1 MKPGNHYLEI
11 SLNDNI
17 ILKVS
22 ESRNYLKSIGING
35 EIIEIPGHSED
46 SVSLI
51 LDEGSAFTGDL
62 RPPMA
67 VTEEARS
74 QAENS
79 WAEIRSFDV
88 KTVYPGHGPVQQIG
102 D

>member
-35 EIIEIPGHSED
+35 EIIETPGHTED

-51 LDEGSAFTGDL
+51 MDEGSAFTGDL
-62 RPPMA
+62 TPLMG
-67 VTEEARS
+67 VTDEARS
-74 QAENS
+74 QVEAS
-79 WAEIRSFDV
+79 WARIRSFGV
-88 KTVYPGHGPVQQIG
+88 KTVYPGHGPVIKIG
-102 D
+102 